1 MDAAAAEALARHGE
15 AVATVR
21 DYQQRTGAVR
31 VVVLVDRG
39 AGEPPLMVDCDA
51 DQSVEITDGDRL
63 ATIPAEA
70 DAPAAA
76 KPLPDIRP
84 TPASAIEL
92 DLNTGDLQAPL
103 GAIEHTAQT
112 LQALARAFGN
122 RSVATAELATR
133 DPETTIT
140 LAARENEPAVLA
152 AGDYEYT
159 LRQHMRSD

>member
-39 AGEPPLMVDCDA
+39 DDQPPLMIDCDDEQA
-51 DQSVEITDGDRL
+51 VEITDSDRIV
-63 ATIPAEA
+63 TIPADA
-70 DAPAAA
+70 DAPSAPR
-76 KPLPDIRP
+76 PLPDIRP
-84 TPASAIEL
+84 APASAIEM
-92 DLNTGDLQAPL
+92 DLSTGDLQAPL
-103 GAIEHTAQT
+103 GAIEHLAQT
-112 LQALARAFGN
+112 LQALARAFGR

-133 DPETTIT
+133 DPATTIT
-140 LAARENEPAVLA
+140 LAARDGEPAVLA

-159 LRQHMRSD
+159 LRQHP

>member
-1 MDAAAAEALARHGE
+1 VDAAAAEALARHGE

-39 AGEPPLMVDCDA
+39 PEEPPLMIDCDEEQA
-51 DQSVEITDGDRL
+51 VEITDRETV
-63 ATIPAEA
+63 ATIPA
-70 DAPAAA
+70 DAGGQAPPR
-76 KPLPDIRP
+76 PLPDIRHI
-84 TPASAIEL
+84 PASAIEM
-92 DLNTGDLQAPL
+92 DLATGDLQAPL
-103 GAIEHTAQT
+103 GAIEHVAQT
-112 LQALARAFGN
+112 LEALARAFGK

-140 LAARENEPAVLA
+140 LAARDQEPAVLA

-159 LRQHMRSD
+159 LRQHPRSE

>member
-1 MDAAAAEALARHGE
+1 VDAAAAEALARHGE

-39 AGEPPLMVDCDA
+39 DDQPPLMVDCDE
-51 DQSVEITDGDRL
+51 DQSVEITDGDSL
-63 ATIPAEA
+63 ATIPAGA
-70 DAPAAA
+70 NAPAAP
-76 KPLPDIRP
+76 KPLPDIRA
-84 TPASAIEL
+84 TPRSAIEL
-92 DLNTGDLQAPL
+92 DLSTGDLQAPL

-140 LAARENEPAVLA
+140 LAARDNEPTVLA

-159 LRQHMRSD
+159 LRQHPRSE

>member
-1 MDAAAAEALARHGE
+1 VDAAAAEALARHGE

-21 DYQQRTGAVR
+21 DYQQRTGALR

-39 AGEPPLMVDCDA
+39 AGRPPLMIDCDEE
-51 DQSVEITDGDRL
+51 QSVEITDGDSL
-63 ATIPAEA
+63 AAIPADA
-70 DAPAAA
+70 GAPAAP
-76 KPLPDIRP
+76 KPLPDIRA
-84 TPASAIEL
+84 TPPSAVQL
-92 DLNTGDLQAPL
+92 DLGTGDLQAPL

-140 LAARENEPAVLA
+140 LAARDNEPTVLA

-159 LRQHMRSD
+159 LRQHTRSE

>member
-1 MDAAAAEALARHGE
+1 VDAAAAEALARHGE

-21 DYQQRTGAVR
+21 DYQQRTGAMR

-39 AGEPPLMVDCDA
+39 DEQPPLMLDCDE
-51 DQSVEITDGDRL
+51 DQSVEITDGDAV
-63 ATIPAEA
+63 ATIPAGA
-70 DAPAAA
+70 NAPAAP
-76 KPLPDIRP
+76 KSLPDIRA
-84 TPASAIEL
+84 TPPSAIDL
-92 DLNTGDLQAPL
+92 DLRTGDLQAPL

-112 LQALARAFGN
+112 LQALARAFGR

-140 LAARENEPAVLA
+140 LAARDNEPAVLA

-159 LRQHMRSD
+159 LRQHPRSG

>member
-1 MDAAAAEALARHGE
+1 VDAAAAEALARHGE

-21 DYQQRTGAVR
+21 DYQQRTGALR
-31 VVVLVDRG
+31 VVVLADRG
-39 AGEPPLMVDCDA
+39 DDRPPLMIDCD
-51 DQSVEITDGDRL
+51 DEQTVEITDADSL
-63 ATIPAEA
+63 ATIPA
-70 DAPAAA
+70 DAGTQAAP
-76 KPLPDIRP
+76 KSLPDIRA

-92 DLNTGDLQAPL
+92 DLGTGDLQAPL
-103 GAIEHTAQT
+103 GAIEHLAQT

-159 LRQHMRSD
+159 LRQHPGSE

>member
-1 MDAAAAEALARHGE
+1 VDAAAAEALARHGE

-21 DYQQRTGAVR
+21 DYQQRTGALR

-39 AGEPPLMVDCDA
+39 DDRPPLMLDCD
-51 DQSVEITDGDRL
+51 DEQSVEITDGDSL
-63 ATIPAEA
+63 ATIPGDAN
-70 DAPAAA
+70 APAAPR
-76 KPLPDIRP
+76 PLPDIRA
-84 TPASAIEL
+84 TPASAIDL
-92 DLNTGDLQAPL
+92 DLRTGDLQAPL

-140 LAARENEPAVLA
+140 LAARDNEPTVLA
-152 AGDYEYT
+152 AGEYEYT
-159 LRQHMRSD
+159 LRQHPHAE